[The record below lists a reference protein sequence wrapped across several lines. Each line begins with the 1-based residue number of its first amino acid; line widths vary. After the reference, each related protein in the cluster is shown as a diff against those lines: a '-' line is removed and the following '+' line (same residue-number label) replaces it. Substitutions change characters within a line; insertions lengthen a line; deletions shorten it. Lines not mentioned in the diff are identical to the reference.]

1 MMSSAL
7 QKQNLYK
14 LESNLG
20 VNHAVKGI
28 FFSANVWVASAHK
41 SKIQSFIVVYNL
53 AQIHP

>member
-14 LESNLG
+14 VESNLG